1 MESKVNRNKQMK
13 NRDAERAKDWKSVSR
28 SREMRYESYATLWNL
43 LDKFIYAIMFQFF
56 QLLNVQILVDTRNE
70 YSLRISCRLA

>member
-1 MESKVNRNKQMK
+1 MK

-43 LDKFIYAIMFQFF
+43 LDKFIYG
-56 QLLNVQILVDTRNE
+56 V
-70 YSLRISCRLA
+70 LRHNLRLSAVECTDSGGYP